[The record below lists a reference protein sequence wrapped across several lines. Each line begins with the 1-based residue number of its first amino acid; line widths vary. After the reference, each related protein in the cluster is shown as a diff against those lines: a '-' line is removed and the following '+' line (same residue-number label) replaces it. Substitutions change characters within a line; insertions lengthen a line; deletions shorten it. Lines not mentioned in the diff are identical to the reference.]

1 MVNTG
6 GHQPDFRLNS
16 TGAGVFTVQLCNCD
30 ENIKILFHL
39 LHTLNIKIFSEN
51 CLTECILNIK
61 YLRRE
66 ENNIRVF
73 SVCCDLC
80 LSRAPEQDF

>member
-30 ENIKILFHL
+30 ENIKILFH
-39 LHTLNIKIFSEN
+39 
-51 CLTECILNIK
+51 IK
-61 YLRRE
+61 YQ
-66 ENNIRVF
+66 NIQRK
-73 SVCCDLC
+73 
-80 LSRAPEQDF
+80 LSHGMHIKH